1 MSSCPVRYL
10 GLKRERHS
18 CHIRPGSIYR
28 HWYHPHCKHSGAG
41 YTQNQSHPHPR
52 QIGSYRQIARKRQ
65 RHVDCKSVNILAILV
80 CILKKKRFNVALY
93 YSYRL
98 RLKIRSEVSEKTALN
113 LQHCTYLLNYWRI
126 HRPILTSISGHG
138 LATSASCPAG
148 DHLIVQLS
156 HGGRGRGGSQPFS
169 SIFPHG
175 LAFGLV
181 HNEETDEG
189 EKASEYNGGEGTF
202 IRIVTFVEIFYFTG

>member
-65 RHVDCKSVNILAILV
+65 RHVDCKSVNFLE
-80 CILKKKRFNVALY
+80 CILKKK
-93 YSYRL
+93 
-98 RLKIRSEVSEKTALN
+98 KTIRRSL
-113 LQHCTYLLNYWRI
+113 
-126 HRPILTSISGHG
+126 IL
-138 LATSASCPAG
+138 
-148 DHLIVQLS
+148 QLS
-156 HGGRGRGGSQPFS
+156 FEVENPFRSFRENCTKFATLYIPVELLADSPTHFDLHFRSWVGNFRLLSRRGSFDRPAQPRR
-169 SIFPHG
+169 PWQG
-175 LAFGLV
+175 W
-181 HNEETDEG
+181 
-189 EKASEYNGGEGTF
+189 
-202 IRIVTFVEIFYFTG
+202 